1 MGLLK
6 TAATVAVASSVHGR
20 IQRRQQARWA
30 AQDQALAGAPAPPPP
45 AQYAAPVQ
53 PHQAYAEQRKGL
65 CMWSANGYIN
75 VALVMGCASGSQHRD
90 LWCIARCSNRRYG
103 SSMSSQP
110 EITQRDLRMRS
121 KEIMDAVERGQ
132 AFTVTRDGHRIG
144 ELVPLRQRRR
154 FVSRAEFAAMSRSAP
169 VVDADAFRAD
179 QDAAADQ
186 AGSAYDR

>member
-1 MGLLK
+1 
-6 TAATVAVASSVHGR
+6 
-20 IQRRQQARWA
+20 
-30 AQDQALAGAPAPPPP
+30 
-45 AQYAAPVQ
+45 
-53 PHQAYAEQRKGL
+53 
-65 CMWSANGYIN
+65 
-75 VALVMGCASGSQHRD
+75 MGCASGRQHGPMR
-90 LWCIARCSNRRYG
+90 IARCSNRCYVI
-103 SSMSSQP
+103 SVSSQP

-179 QDAAADQ
+179 QDAAAAQ